1 MKQKRFWKNAMRL
14 CRPISLI
21 SLCLMVSCNAFRH
34 NGDET
39 AVPVPSKADS
49 IRIRFDVIPY
59 ETFSAVSAEDFLR
72 SGWMREITIRDSTI
86 CSKLTFGK
94 DSLKKYEEY
103 YPQGYVDTR
112 AMLIFYQA
120 NRPDD
125 SLFVSACPWWYMQ
138 LNQEI
143 MRPDSAFWVYLRD
156 VLAARDSTFRKHFHD
171 SPTYL

>member
-1 MKQKRFWKNAMRL
+1 
-14 CRPISLI
+14 
-21 SLCLMVSCNAFRH
+21 
-34 NGDET
+34 
-39 AVPVPSKADS
+39 
-49 IRIRFDVIPY
+49 
-59 ETFSAVSAEDFLR
+59 
-72 SGWMREITIRDSTI
+72 MREITIRDSTI
-86 CSKLTFGK
+86 CSNLTLGK

-125 SLFVSACPWWYMQ
+125 SLFVSACSWWYMQ

-143 MRPDSAFWVYLRD
+143 MRPDSAFWVCLRD
-156 VLAARDSTFRKHFHD
+156 VLATRDSTFRKHFHD